1 MPVVSL
7 QNISKS
13 FNQQMVIDDLNLD
26 IHKGEFL
33 TLLGPSGCGKTTV
46 LRLIAGL
53 ETCDSG
59 AVFINGRDQTRL
71 PACDRDVN
79 TVFQSYALFP
89 HMNVYDNI
97 AFGFETQKN
106 APPADP

>member
-1 MPVVSL
+1 MSVVSL
-7 QNISKS
+7 QGVSKS
-13 FNQQMVIDDLNLD
+13 FGDHVAVDNLSLD
-26 IHKGEFL
+26 IVKGEFL

-53 ETCDSG
+53 ESCEGGKILIDGQDHT
-59 AVFINGRDQTRL
+59 QT

-89 HMNVYDNI
+89 H
-97 AFGFETQKN
+97 
-106 APPADP
+106 